1 MQVISVLRHETA
13 GKILRIL
20 SENQQLAHHDLAT
33 KLEISSQ
40 ALSWQ
45 MARLRK
51 MDIVDSVAE
60 SMKEKY
66 SINEENA
73 AIINW
78 CLESVPA
85 KI

>member
-1 MQVISVLRHETA
+1 M
-13 GKILRIL
+13 RIL
-20 SENQQLAHHDLAT
+20 SENQQRAHHDLAT

-60 SMKEKY
+60 SMKVKY
-66 SINEENA
+66 IINEENA

-78 CLESVPA
+78 CLDSVPA
-85 KI
+85 RI